1 MWAIISIISTGHR
14 WEHGWLSESL
24 PLGLCSPTFLP
35 LQSSSN
41 SPFLPSLPHSCEEH
55 KDSEHCERP
64 SSTTSFASNP
74 KYISMLTAE
83 MSKYSFT
90 TCPLLWVKVSNGAWT
105 SMHTPAQTMLPKHV
119 HAYAVGLLG
128 PILYR
133 ASAFY
138 MMPIHVSTSHFPL
151 HTH

>member
-1 MWAIISIISTGHR
+1 
-14 WEHGWLSESL
+14 
-24 PLGLCSPTFLP
+24 
-35 LQSSSN
+35 
-41 SPFLPSLPHSCEEH
+41 
-55 KDSEHCERP
+55 
-64 SSTTSFASNP
+64 
-74 KYISMLTAE
+74 MLTAE

-90 TCPLLWVKVSNGAWT
+90 TCPLLWGKVSNGAWT
-105 SMHTPAQTMLPKHV
+105 SVHTPAQTMLPKQV

-151 HTH
+151 HTHQFRLVIHHCFDIWQYNQSRISLTEAARQANLCFRTALSPHPASQQKIYSCPCYKALLLLRAWFHIGISPAAKTV